1 MWFRVDCEMGVK
13 IIKVVFWML
22 KWGDFSITNVNALS
36 GVIIIFFFFWERKR
50 HISGVLYTLIRA
62 FTFGVLKK
70 FAFSTLKN

>member
-13 IIKVVFWML
+13 IIKVVFWVL
-22 KWGDFSITNVNALS
+22 KWGDFSIIDVNALS
-36 GVIIIFFFFWERKR
+36 GFFFFFFGGER

-70 FAFSTLKN
+70 LAFSTLKK